1 MAVRRYRK
9 LAMLHAIET
18 TYGEDAEPV
27 AADAILATNVTI
39 TPIEGQEVS
48 RDLMLPYMGNQGVVL
63 AGMYARVEF
72 DIEIAGAGAAGTVPK
87 YGSILRVAGMS
98 ETVVAGTSVTYAI
111 VEDAVESGSL
121 YFIQDKVQHVLLGG
135 QASIAATFTPS
146 GIPRWRVSYV
156 GLLGQITDIG
166 VMPVVSKAGW
176 ITPLHVSKANT
187 TMTLHGWSSIAESL
201 TLDLG
206 NTLTPRFLIGDE
218 RIIISDR
225 NSTGTAVVEAKSL
238 AEIDWF
244 DRAITRVQG
253 PLSLIH
259 GKTAGNIVEHSS
271 PAVEIGR
278 PTQGQT
284 NGIINYSLGLSLV
297 PVVGRDELK
306 IVVR

>member
-111 VEDAVESGSL
+111 VEDAVESG
-121 YFIQDKVQHVLLGG
+121 
-135 QASIAATFTPS
+135 
-146 GIPRWRVSYV
+146 
-156 GLLGQITDIG
+156 
-166 VMPVVSKAGW
+166 
-176 ITPLHVSKANT
+176 
-187 TMTLHGWSSIAESL
+187 
-201 TLDLG
+201 
-206 NTLTPRFLIGDE
+206 
-218 RIIISDR
+218 
-225 NSTGTAVVEAKSL
+225 
-238 AEIDWF
+238 
-244 DRAITRVQG
+244 
-253 PLSLIH
+253 
-259 GKTAGNIVEHSS
+259 
-271 PAVEIGR
+271 
-278 PTQGQT
+278 
-284 NGIINYSLGLSLV
+284 
-297 PVVGRDELK
+297 
-306 IVVR
+306 